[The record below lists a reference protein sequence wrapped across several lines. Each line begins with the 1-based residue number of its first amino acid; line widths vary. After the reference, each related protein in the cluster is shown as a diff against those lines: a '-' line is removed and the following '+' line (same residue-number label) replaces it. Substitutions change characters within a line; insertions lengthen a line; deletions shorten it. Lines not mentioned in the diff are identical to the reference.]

1 MKAEDFNPS
10 SPELDINGKTATFGL
25 FSLYHKTWAHGAFA
39 SKEQPNGLANLVEGL
54 RSLDKVVIAKFA
66 WRLLDNK
73 REIKEEAFFKFAE
86 RNENVMQILE
96 VLNRVL
102 ELSQP
107 GTKANERM
115 KELKKS

>member
-10 SPELDINGKTATFGL
+10 NPELDINGKTAHFGL

-54 RSLDKVVIAKFA
+54 RSLDKVIVAKFA
-66 WRLLDNK
+66 WRLIENK
-73 REIKEEAFFKFAE
+73 KEIGEEAFFHFAE
-86 RNENVMQILE
+86 RNENIMGLIEAINKVFD
-96 VLNRVL
+96 
-102 ELSQP
+102 LSQP